1 MAGAKSSVLLDVKP
15 WDDETDMAKLEEAVR
30 SVAMEG
36 LTWGASK
43 LVPVGYGMSKMQI
56 MLTIVDDLVSVDDL
70 IEDRLCAEPV
80 DEFVQS
86 CDIASFNKICAC
98 LIRSFRIF

>member
-30 SVAMEG
+30 GVAMEG

-70 IEDRLCAEPV
+70 IEDHLCAEPV

-86 CDIASFNKICAC
+86 CDIASFNKI
-98 LIRSFRIF
+98 

>member
-1 MAGAKSSVLLDVKP
+1 
-15 WDDETDMAKLEEAVR
+15 
-30 SVAMEG
+30 
-36 LTWGASK
+36 
-43 LVPVGYGMSKMQI
+43 MSKMQI

>member
-86 CDIASFNKICAC
+86 CDIASFNKI
-98 LIRSFRIF
+98 